1 MRLLAVVSKL
11 TGVST
16 TVESSAV
23 TLNAPSIVKL
33 SVAREEISQLTRIN
47 QDLVVRL
54 HSGETITIKNF
65 YVTNDLGASQL
76 VLAENDGT
84 LWWVENPQAGL
95 HFEQIA
101 DINELLVTS
110 GASHEAGGA
119 VWPWVLAG
127 AVAAGGIAAIA
138 SSGGGDS
145 HHHSDG
151 DNPPPDNTNPDGN
164 PPDNSNPGGSTPNG
178 NTPGSSNPVDTTPP
192 LAPGEL
198 LISADGKTVSGQAEA
213 GSTITIKDP
222 SGNVVGEGKADSD
235 GKFSIDLTA
244 PQISGEQLTVTAT
257 DDAGNTGPSATIDA
271 PNIPLPDTPVITA
284 AIDDAAPLTGTL
296 SNNQFT
302 NDNTPTLEGTGSAG
316 TVIHI
321 YANGQEIGSTTVDTS
336 GNWHFAITSALA
348 DGENHFT
355 AIATNV
361 KGESSESARFTLTI
375 DTLIPDA
382 PRVELIADNTG
393 LLTGP
398 LQNNDRTD
406 EAKPLFSGQGDA
418 GNTITIKEGSTVIGS
433 ATVDENGRWT
443 FTPTTP
449 LSDGEHTFTVE
460 QSDKAGNTS
469 RVTTTPTIIVDT
481 TPPDAAIIDNVA
493 KDGTTVSGTAEAGS
507 TVSIY
512 DPAGNYLGSTITGE
526 NNHFSITL
534 NPAQTHGERL
544 EARIQDAVG
553 NIGPAT
559 EFTASDSQYP
569 AQPTILT
576 VTDDAGA
583 VTGLLK
589 NGDATDDNRPTL
601 SGTAE
606 PGSTISINDNGFPV
620 ATFPPIVADADGKWS
635 FTPSLAL
642 ADGDHVFTATATND
656 RGTSGQSVSFTID
669 IDTQPPVLEG
679 LAVSDVGDRL
689 TGTTEAGSTVVIKD
703 SLGNTLG
710 SGTAGD
716 DGTFSIGI
724 SPAKINGET
733 LSISVTDKAA
743 NSGPVETLNAP
754 DKTAPAAPDGLTVAT
769 DGLSVS
775 GQAEAGATVTI
786 RDSSNTVLGSAVA
799 NGNGQFIVPLN
810 TAQTNGQALIATAT
824 DVAKNESAAAT
835 VIAPDSTAPEMPKN
849 VVISEDGTSISGT
862 AEPGSAITI
871 ATPDGKPLGSGKAD
885 GEGHFTLPL
894 VPAQTNGEQVTVTAT
909 DSANNVSPPTTA
921 QAPDIT
927 APDKPII
934 TQVLDD
940 VESFTGPLVNGQTT
954 NDNRPTLSGT
964 AEAGARVEVFDNGF
978 SLGLATLQPNG
989 AWTFTPSQNLGEGA
1003 HRLTV
1008 IATDAKGNA
1017 SQAASFDLVVDT
1029 QSPQQP
1035 VITFITDDAPGI
1047 LGSVAHLGLTNDSTP
1062 TINGTGEPGSTVHLY
1077 QNGARIADIIV
1088 GNSGVWSYAYTT
1100 ASPLADD
1107 TYTFTVTASDSNGNT
1122 TPFST
1127 DFTITIDTQAPA
1139 APGVIGV
1146 ADGDGNTIDTNQIT
1160 QESQPRLSGS
1170 GTAGDTI
1177 ILYDNGNA
1185 IGQALVGT
1193 DGRWQFTPP
1202 AALGDGDHLLTARAN
1217 DPAGNESPES
1227 ISFTL
1232 RIDTQAPDA
1241 PQIVSA
1247 AITGGEGE
1255 VLLANGSITNQR
1267 MPTLSGTGEPGTI
1280 ITLYNN
1286 GVELATV
1293 QVNPQ
1298 GSWTYPLTRNLSEG
1312 LNILTA
1318 TATDAA
1324 GNSSPTSG
1332 VFSVTLDTQP
1342 PAQPDAPLISDNV
1355 APVIGNIG
1363 NNGAT
1368 NDTTPTFSG
1377 TGEIG
1382 STIIL
1387 YNNGSEIG
1395 RTTVGDNGS
1404 WNFTPAALTPETYTI
1419 TVTETDRAGNISPP
1433 SASVTF
1439 TLDTTAPANPVI
1451 TFAED
1456 NVGEVQDT
1464 IVSGAT
1470 TDDNTPVIHG
1480 TGDIGSIITL
1490 YNGSSVLGVVTVD
1503 ETGTWTLPVTSAL
1516 PDGVYTLTAIAADA
1530 AGNSS
1535 GVSNSFTLTVD
1546 TVPLQPPV
1554 VNEILDDVAPVTGP
1568 LTDGAFTNDRTLTI
1582 NGSGENGS
1590 TVTIYDNGVAIGTA
1604 LVTDGVWTFNTPEL
1618 SEASHALT
1626 FSATDDAGNT
1636 TAQTQPITITVDIT
1650 APPAPTVQ
1658 TVDDDGTRVA
1668 GIADPYATVEIHHID
1683 GTLVGS
1689 AVANGT
1695 GEFVVTLSPAQTDG
1709 GTLTAIAIDRAGNNG
1724 PATNFPASDSGL
1736 PAVPAITAIEDDVG
1750 SVQGNI
1756 AAGGATD
1763 DTTPTLR
1770 GTTDIGSTVEVF
1782 IDGDSAGFATVD
1794 ASGNWIFE
1802 IATPLSES
1810 THYFTVQATN
1820 ANGPGGL
1827 SAPVGITVDLSAPA
1841 QPVITS
1847 ATDDVPGM
1855 TGTLDNGAL
1864 TNDSRPTLNGTGE
1877 AGATIRILDNGVE
1890 IGSATVDQ
1898 SGNWRFTPNAPLES
1912 NAHIFTAVATD
1923 PAGNSGQPSD
1933 GFTLNI
1939 DAQAPDVPVITS
1951 VIDDNNQ
1958 PTVPVLPGQSTDD
1971 RQPILNGT
1979 GEPGATITI
1988 FDNGTPLGTAQ
1999 VGENGSWTFPVP
2011 RNLSEGSHNLTVS
2024 ATDPAGNTSAVSA
2037 PWTIVV
2043 DITPPAIPVLT
2054 SVVDDQPGITGNLVS
2069 GQLTNDATPTLNGR
2083 GEAGAT
2089 INVYLDGNPASIGTT
2104 TVNSDGTWSFTP
2116 QTPLANGSHTFTLS
2130 ATDPAGNSSA
2140 VSSGFVLT
2148 IDATPPAAPVI
2159 ASVADNTAPV
2169 TGIVPNGGS
2178 TNETRPTLSGTGEAG
2193 TTISIYNGSALVGT
2207 AQVQANGSWSFTPST
2222 SLGAG
2227 VWNLTATATDAAGNT
2242 SAASEIRSFT
2252 IDTTAPAAPVI
2263 DTVYDGTGPITG
2275 NLSSGQ
2281 ITDEARPVISGTR
2294 ETNTTIRLY
2303 DNGTLLAEI
2312 PADNSSSWR
2321 YTPDASLATG
2331 NHVITVIAVDAAG
2344 NASPVSDS
2352 VNFVVDTT
2360 PPLTPVITS
2369 VSDDQAPGLGT
2380 IANGQNTNDPTPT
2393 FSGTAE
2399 AGATITLYENGTVIG
2414 TTTAQPDGA
2423 WSVSTSTLASGTHVI
2438 TAVATD
2444 AAGNSSPNSTAF
2456 TLTVDTT
2463 APQTPILTSVVD
2475 DVAGGVTGN
2484 LANGQITNDNRPTL
2498 NGTAEA
2504 GSVVSIYDGDTLLG
2518 VTSANAS
2525 GAWSFTPTT
2534 GLNDGT
2540 RTLTVTATDP
2550 AGNVSPATSG
2560 FTIVVD
2566 TLAPTVPLITS
2577 IVDDVPNNT
2586 GAIGNG
2592 QSTNDTQPTLN
2603 GTAEANSAVSIFDN
2617 GALVATVN
2625 ANASGNWSWTPTAA
2639 LGQGSHAYSV
2649 SAADAAG
2656 NVSAASPSI
2665 TIIVD
2670 TIAPGAPGNLVIN
2683 ATGNRVTGTAEAG
2696 STVTITSE
2704 TGVVLGTATADGTGS
2719 FTATL
2724 TPAQTNGQP
2733 LLAFAQDKAGNTGIA
2748 AGFTA
2753 PDTRVPEAPIITNVV
2768 DDVGIYTG
2776 AIANGQVTNDAQP
2789 TLNGTAQA
2797 GATVSIYNNGALL
2810 GTTTANASGNWSF
2823 TPTGNL
2829 TEGSHAFTATATNAN
2844 GTGSVSTAATVI
2856 VDTLAPGTP
2865 SGTLSA
2871 DGGSLSGLAEANST
2885 VTVTLTGGVTLTTTA
2900 GSNGAWSL
2908 TLPTKQIEGQLIN
2921 VTATDAAGNASG
2933 TLGITAPV
2941 LPLAARD
2948 NITSL
2953 DLTSTAVTST
2963 QNYSDYGLLLVGA
2976 LGNVASVLGN
2986 DTAQVEFTIAEGGT
3000 GDVTIDAAAT
3010 GIVLSLLSTQEIV
3023 VQRYDTS
3030 LGAWTTIVNTAVGD
3044 FANLLTLTGSGVTL
3058 NLSGL
3063 GEGQYRVLTYNTS
3076 LLATGSYTSLD
3087 VDVHQT
3093 SAGIISGPTI
3103 STGNVMADDTAPTGT
3118 TVTAI
3123 TNANGVST
3131 PVGAG
3136 GVDILGQYGTL
3147 HINQDGSYT
3156 YTLTKPTAGYGHK
3169 ESFTYTITQNG
3180 VGSSAAQLVI
3190 NLGPAPVPGSV
3201 IATDNNAS
3209 LVFDT
3214 HVSYVNNG
3222 PSTQSGV
3229 TVLSVGLGNVLNAN
3243 LLDDMTNPI
3252 IFNVE
3257 EGATRTMTLQGT
3269 VGGVSLVS
3277 TFDLY
3282 VYRFNDAIQQ
3292 YEQFRV
3298 QKGWINT
3305 LLLAGQSQPLTLTLP
3320 GGEYLFVLNTASGI
3334 SVLTGYTLAIS
3345 QDHTYAVDSI
3355 TANTTGNVLTNDVV
3369 PTDAL
3374 LTEVNGVA
3382 IAATG
3387 TTEVNGLYGSLI
3399 IDARGNYTYTLKN
3412 GVGADSIKTPDSFIY
3427 TVKAPNG
3434 DTDTASLNITPTARA
3449 LDAIND
3455 VSDTLSVATLQDTAA
3470 WLDSSVGSASW
3481 GLLGKSGSGSG
3492 TFDVATGTVLKGAS
3506 LVFDVSTLITL
3517 GNLNISWAIQENGT
3531 VIRNGTVPVA
3541 NITLGSATVTVNL
3554 SGLEL
3559 DAGTYTLNFTGTN
3572 TLAGAATITPR
3583 VIGTTVDL
3591 DNFETSGTHTVLGNI
3606 FDGSDAAGAMDQL
3619 NTVNTR
3625 LSISG
3630 YNGSAATL
3638 DAAANTTSATIQGHY
3653 GTLQINLDG
3662 AYTYTLNNGVA
3673 MSSITSKEV
3682 FTYQLDDKM
3691 GHTDSAT
3698 LTIDMAPQI
3707 VSTNQNDVL
3716 IGSAYGDTLIY
3727 HLLNGA
3733 DATGGNGV
3741 DRWQNFSTAQGD
3753 KIDIHELLTGWDHQA
3768 ATLGNFVQVHTSG
3781 ANTVISVDRDGTGS
3795 AFKST
3800 DLVTLENV
3808 QLTLNDL
3815 LQNNHLI
3822 TSG

>member
-33 SVAREEISQLTRIN
+33 SVARDQISQLTRIN
-47 QDLVVRL
+47 QDLVVTL

-65 YVTNDLGASQL
+65 YATNDLGASQL

-95 HFEQIA
+95 HFEQLA
-101 DINELLVTS
+101 DINELLATS

-151 DNPPPDNTNPDGN
+151 DNPLPDNTNPDGN
-164 PPDNSNPGGSTPNG
+164 PPDNSNPGGSNPDG
-178 NTPGSSNPVDTTPP
+178 NTPGSSNPVDTIPP
-192 LAPGEL
+192 LAPTEL
-198 LISADGKTVSGQAEA
+198 LISADGKTVSGEAEA

-222 SGNVVGEGKADSD
+222 SGHIVGEGKADSD

-244 PQISGEQLTVTAT
+244 PQLSGEQLTVTAT

-271 PNIPLPDTPVITA
+271 PNIPLPATPVIAA

-296 SNNQFT
+296 SNNQIT

-316 TVIHI
+316 AVIHI
-321 YANGQEIGSTTVDTS
+321 YANGQEIGTTTVDTS
-336 GNWHFAITSALA
+336 GNWRFAITSALT
-348 DGENHFT
+348 DGENRFT

-361 KGESSESARFTLTI
+361 KGESSESASFTLTI
-375 DTLIPDA
+375 DTL
-382 PRVELIADNTG
+382 
-393 LLTGP
+393 
-398 LQNNDRTD
+398 
-406 EAKPLFSGQGDA
+406 S
-418 GNTITIKEGSTVIGS
+418 
-433 ATVDENGRWT
+433 
-443 FTPTTP
+443 
-449 LSDGEHTFTVE
+449 
-460 QSDKAGNTS
+460 
-469 RVTTTPTIIVDT
+469 
-481 TPPDAAIIDNVA
+481 PDAAVIDNVA
-493 KDGTTVSGTAEAGS
+493 DDGATISGTAEAGS

-512 DPAGNYLGSTITGE
+512 DSTGNYLGSAITGD
-526 NNHFSITL
+526 NNQFSITL
-534 NPAQTHGERL
+534 NPALTHGERL

-569 AQPTILT
+569 AQPIILT
-576 VTDDAGA
+576 VTDDAGT

-606 PGSTISINDNGFPV
+606 PGSTILISDNGSPV
-620 ATFPPIVADADGKWS
+620 PALPPVVADADGKWS

-642 ADGDHVFTATATND
+642 PDGDHVFTATATNNH
-656 RGTSGQSVSFTID
+656 GTSGQSVSFTID
-669 IDTQPPVLEG
+669 IDTQPPVLEN
-679 LAVSDVGDRL
+679 LAVSDAGDRL
-689 TGTTEAGSTVVIKD
+689 TGATEAGSTVVIKD

-733 LSISVTDKAA
+733 LNVLVTDKAA
-743 NSGPVETLNAP
+743 NTGPMAILY
-754 DKTAPAAPDGLTVAT
+754 
-769 DGLSVS
+769 
-775 GQAEAGATVTI
+775 
-786 RDSSNTVLGSAVA
+786 
-799 NGNGQFIVPLN
+799 
-810 TAQTNGQALIATAT
+810 
-824 DVAKNESAAAT
+824 
-835 VIAPDSTAPEMPKN
+835 APDSTAPEMPKN
-849 VVISEDGTSISGT
+849 VVISEDGASISGT

-871 ATPDGKPLGSGKAD
+871 ATPDGTPLGSGKVD

-894 VPAQTNGEQVTVTAT
+894 VPAQTNGEQVIVTAT

-940 VESFTGPLVNGQTT
+940 VESVTGPLVNGQTT
-954 NDNRPTLSGT
+954 NDSRPTLSGT
-964 AEAGARVEVFDNGF
+964 AEVGARVEVFDNGV
-978 SLGLATLQPNG
+978 SLGFATLQPNG
-989 AWTFTPSQNLGEGA
+989 GWTFTPSQNLGEGA

-1017 SQAASFDLVVDT
+1017 SPAASFDLVVDT

-1047 LGSVAHLGLTNDSTP
+1047 VGSVTHLGLTNDSTP

-1100 ASPLADD
+1100 TSPLADD
-1107 TYTFTVTASDSNGNT
+1107 TYTFTVTASDNNGNT
-1122 TPFST
+1122 TPFSA

-1177 ILYDNGNA
+1177 TLYDNGNV
-1185 IGQALVGT
+1185 IGQTLVGA

-1202 AALGDGDHLLTARAN
+1202 AALGDGAHLLTARAN

-1232 RIDTQAPDA
+1232 RVDTQAPDA
-1241 PQIVSA
+1241 PQILSA
-1247 AITGGEGE
+1247 AITSGEGE

-1267 MPTLSGTGEPGTI
+1267 MPTLSGTGEPGAI

-1286 GVELATV
+1286 GAVLDTV

-1298 GSWTYPLTRNLSEG
+1298 GSWTYPLTSNLSEG
-1312 LNILTA
+1312 LNVLTA

-1332 VFSVTLDTQP
+1332 VFSVTLDTLP

-1355 APVIGNIG
+1355 APVIG

-1404 WNFTPAALTPETYTI
+1404 WNFTPAALTPGTYII
-1419 TVTETDRAGNISPP
+1419 TVTETDVAGNISPP

-1439 TLDTTAPANPVI
+1439 AVDTTAPANPVI

-1456 NVGEVQDT
+1456 NVGDVQNNV
-1464 IVSGAT
+1464 VSGAT

-1480 TGDIGSIITL
+1480 TGDIGSVITL

-1503 ETGTWTLPVTSAL
+1503 ETGAWTLPVTSAL
-1516 PDGVYTLTAIAADA
+1516 LDGTYTLTAIAADA

-1535 GVSNSFTLTVD
+1535 GVSNSFTFTVD
-1546 TVPLQPPV
+1546 TVPLLPPV

-1590 TVTIYDNGVAIGTA
+1590 TVTIYDNGAEIGTA
-1604 LVTDGVWTFNTPEL
+1604 LVTDGIWTFNTPVL

-1626 FSATDDAGNT
+1626 FSATDGAGNT
-1636 TAQTQPITITVDIT
+1636 TAQTQPITITVDVT
-1650 APPAPTVQ
+1650 APPSPSIQ
-1658 TVDDDGTRVA
+1658 TVADDGTRVA
-1668 GIADPYATVEIHHID
+1668 GLTDPYATVEIRNAD
-1683 GTLVGS
+1683 GLLVGS

-1695 GEFVVTLSPAQTDG
+1695 GEFAVTLSPAQTDG

-1724 PATNFPASDSGL
+1724 PAADFLASDSGL
-1736 PAVPAITAIEDDVG
+1736 PAVPVITAIEDNVG

-1756 AAGGATD
+1756 AAGGTTD

-1810 THYFTVQATN
+1810 AHNVTVQATN
-1820 ANGPGGL
+1820 ANGQGGL
-1827 SAPVGITVDLSAPA
+1827 SAPVGITIDLSAPA
-1841 QPVITS
+1841 QPIITS
-1847 ATDDVPGM
+1847 ATDDVPGV

-1898 SGNWRFTPNAPLES
+1898 SGNWRFTPDAPLES
-1912 NAHIFTAVATD
+1912 TSHLFTAVATD

-1958 PTVPVLPGQSTDD
+1958 PTVPVLPGQATDD

-1999 VGENGSWTFPVP
+1999 IGENGSWTFPVP

-2043 DITPPAIPVLT
+2043 DITPPASPVLT

-2089 INVYLDGNPASIGTT
+2089 INVYLDGNSASIGTT

-2116 QTPLANGSHTFTLS
+2116 QTPLANGNHTLTLS

-2140 VSSGFVLT
+2140 VSSGFMLT

-2193 TTISIYNGSALVGT
+2193 STISIYNGSTLVGT

-2227 VWNLTATATDAAGNT
+2227 IWNLTATATDAAGNT

-2252 IDTTAPAAPVI
+2252 IDTTPPAAPVI

-2275 NLSSGQ
+2275 NLSPGQ

-2294 ETNTTIRLY
+2294 EANTTLRLY

-2321 YTPDASLATG
+2321 YTPDTSLATG
-2331 NHVITVIAVDAAG
+2331 NHIITVIAVDAAG

-2380 IANGQNTNDPTPT
+2380 IANGQSTNDPTPT

-2399 AGATITLYENGTVIG
+2399 AGATITLYENGLVVG

-2456 TLTVDTT
+2456 TLMVDTT

-2504 GSVVSIYDGDTLLG
+2504 GSVVSIYDGNTLLG

-2534 GLNDGT
+2534 GLSDGT

-2550 AGNVSPATSG
+2550 AGNTSPATSG
-2560 FTIVVD
+2560 FTVVID

-2617 GALVATVN
+2617 GVLVATVN
-2625 ANASGNWSWTPTAA
+2625 ANASGDWSWTPTVA
-2639 LGQGSHAYSV
+2639 LAQGSHAYSV

-2656 NVSAASPSI
+2656 NVSAASQPTSI
-2665 TIIVD
+2665 LVD
-2670 TIAPGAPGNLVIN
+2670 TIAPGAPGNLAIN
-2683 ATGNRVTGTAEAG
+2683 ITGSRVTGTAEAG
-2696 STVTITSE
+2696 STVTITSD
-2704 TGVVLGTATADGTGS
+2704 TGVVLGTATADGTGN

-2797 GATVSIYNNGALL
+2797 GATVNIYNNGSLL
-2810 GTTTANASGNWSF
+2810 GTTTANANGNWSF

-2871 DGGSLSGLAEANST
+2871 DGGSLSGLAEANSI
-2885 VTVTLTGGVTLTTTA
+2885 VTVTLAGGVTLTTTA

-2953 DLTSTAVTST
+2953 DLTSTAATST

-3063 GEGQYRVLTYNTS
+3063 SEGQYRVLTYNTS

-3093 SAGIISGPTI
+3093 SAGIISGPTM

-3136 GVDILGQYGTL
+3136 GVDIQGQYGTL

-3156 YTLTKPTAGYGHK
+3156 YTLTNPTAGYGHK

-3355 TANTTGNVLTNDVV
+3355 TANTTGNVLTNDIA

-3382 IAATG
+3382 ISATG
-3387 TTEVNGLYGSLI
+3387 TTEVNGLYGTLT
-3399 IDARGNYTYTLKN
+3399 IDAKGNYTYTLKN

-3492 TFDVATGTVLKGAS
+3492 TFEVATGTVLKGAS

-3541 NITLGSATVTVNL
+3541 NITLGGATVTVNL

-3638 DAAANTTSATIQGHY
+3638 DATANTTSATIQGHY
-3653 GTLQINLDG
+3653 GILQINLDG

-3682 FTYQLDDKM
+3682 FTYQLDDKR

-3727 HLLNGA
+3727 H
-3733 DATGGNGV
+3733 
-3741 DRWQNFSTAQGD
+3741 
-3753 KIDIHELLTGWDHQA
+3753 
-3768 ATLGNFVQVHTSG
+3768 
-3781 ANTVISVDRDGTGS
+3781 
-3795 AFKST
+3795 
-3800 DLVTLENV
+3800 
-3808 QLTLNDL
+3808 
-3815 LQNNHLI
+3815 
-3822 TSG
+3822 

>member
-33 SVAREEISQLTRIN
+33 SVARDEISQLTRIN
-47 QDLVVRL
+47 QDLVVTL

-127 AVAAGGIAAIA
+127 AVTAGGIAAIA
-138 SSGGGDS
+138 SAGGGDS

-151 DNPPPDNTNPDGN
+151 DNPSPDNTNPDGN
-164 PPDNSNPGGSTPNG
+164 PPDNSNPGGSNPDG
-178 NTPGSSNPVDTTPP
+178 NTPGSSRPVDTTPP

-198 LISADGKTVSGQAEA
+198 LISADGKTVSGEAEA

-222 SGNVVGEGKADSD
+222 SGNIVGEGKTDSD

-244 PQISGEQLTVTAT
+244 PQLSGEQLTVTAT

-316 TVIHI
+316 AVIHI

-336 GNWHFAITSALA
+336 GSWHFAISSVLA
-348 DGENHFT
+348 DGENRFT

-361 KGESSESARFTLTI
+361 KGESSESASFTLTI
-375 DTLIPDA
+375 DTL
-382 PRVELIADNTG
+382 
-393 LLTGP
+393 
-398 LQNNDRTD
+398 
-406 EAKPLFSGQGDA
+406 S
-418 GNTITIKEGSTVIGS
+418 
-433 ATVDENGRWT
+433 
-443 FTPTTP
+443 
-449 LSDGEHTFTVE
+449 
-460 QSDKAGNTS
+460 
-469 RVTTTPTIIVDT
+469 
-481 TPPDAAIIDNVA
+481 PDAAVIDNVA
-493 KDGTTVSGTAEAGS
+493 DDGTTVSGTAEAGS

-512 DPAGNYLGSTITGE
+512 DPAGNYLGSAITGE

-569 AQPTILT
+569 AQPIILT

-606 PGSTISINDNGFPV
+606 PGSTISISDNGFPV
-620 ATFPPIVADADGKWS
+620 PTFPPIVADADGKWS

-642 ADGDHVFTATATND
+642 PDGDHVFTATATND

-669 IDTQPPVLEG
+669 IDTQPPVLEN

-689 TGTTEAGSTVVIKD
+689 TGATEAGSTVVIKD
-703 SLGNTLG
+703 SQGNTLG

-733 LSISVTDKAA
+733 LNVLVTDKAW
-743 NSGPVETLNAP
+743 NTGPM
-754 DKTAPAAPDGLTVAT
+754 
-769 DGLSVS
+769 
-775 GQAEAGATVTI
+775 
-786 RDSSNTVLGSAVA
+786 
-799 NGNGQFIVPLN
+799 
-810 TAQTNGQALIATAT
+810 
-824 DVAKNESAAAT
+824 
-835 VIAPDSTAPEMPKN
+835 VILHAPDSTAPEMPKN
-849 VVISEDGTSISGT
+849 VVISEDGASISGT

-871 ATPDGKPLGSGKAD
+871 ATPDGTPLGSGKVD
-885 GEGHFTLPL
+885 SEGHFTLPL
-894 VPAQTNGEQVTVTAT
+894 VPAQANGEQVTVTAT

-940 VESFTGPLVNGQTT
+940 VESVTGPLVNGQTT

-964 AEAGARVEVFDNGF
+964 AEDGARVEVFDNGV

-989 AWTFTPSQNLGEGA
+989 GWTFTPSQNLEEGA
-1003 HRLTV
+1003 HQLTV

-1017 SQAASFDLVVDT
+1017 SPAASFDLVVDT

-1100 ASPLADD
+1100 TSPLADD

-1122 TPFST
+1122 TPFSAG
-1127 DFTITIDTQAPA
+1127 FTITIDTQAPA

-1177 ILYDNGNA
+1177 TLYDNGNA
-1185 IGQALVGT
+1185 IGQALVGA

-1202 AALGDGDHLLTARAN
+1202 AALGDGTHLLTARAN

-1232 RIDTQAPDA
+1232 RVDTQAPDA

-1267 MPTLSGTGEPGTI
+1267 MPTLSGTGEPGAI

-1286 GVELATV
+1286 GAVLDTV

-1298 GSWTYPLTRNLSEG
+1298 GSWTYPLTSNLSEG
-1312 LNILTA
+1312 LNVLTA

-1332 VFSVTLDTQP
+1332 VFSVTLDTLP

-1368 NDTTPTFSG
+1368 DDTTPTFSG

-1404 WNFTPAALTPETYTI
+1404 WNFTPAALTPGTYII
-1419 TVTETDRAGNISPP
+1419 TVTETDVAGNISPP

-1439 TLDTTAPANPVI
+1439 AVDTTAPANPVI

-1456 NVGEVQDT
+1456 NVGDVQDN
-1464 IVSGAT
+1464 IVSGTT

-1480 TGDIGSIITL
+1480 TGDIGSVITL
-1490 YNGSSVLGVVTVD
+1490 YSGSSVLGVVTVD
-1503 ETGTWTLPVTSAL
+1503 ETGAWTLPVTSAL

-1535 GVSNSFTLTVD
+1535 GVSNSFTFTID

-1590 TVTIYDNGVAIGTA
+1590 IVTIYDNGAEIGTA
-1604 LVTDGVWTFNTPEL
+1604 LVTDGNWTFNTPVL

-1626 FSATDDAGNT
+1626 FSATDGAGNT

-1658 TVDDDGTRVA
+1658 TVADDGTRVA
-1668 GIADPYATVEIHHID
+1668 GLADPYATIEIRNSD
-1683 GTLVGS
+1683 GALVGS

-1695 GEFVVTLSPAQTDG
+1695 GEFAVTLSPAQTDG

-1724 PATNFPASDSGL
+1724 PAADFLASDSGL
-1736 PAVPAITAIEDDVG
+1736 PAVPAITAIEDNVG
-1750 SVQGNI
+1750 SIQGNI
-1756 AAGGATD
+1756 AASGATD

-1810 THYFTVQATN
+1810 AHNFTVQATN
-1820 ANGPGGL
+1820 AQGQGGL
-1827 SAPVGITVDLSAPA
+1827 SAPVGITIDLSAPA

-1912 NAHIFTAVATD
+1912 NPHLFTAVAID

-1999 VGENGSWTFPVP
+1999 AGENGSWTFPVS

-2116 QTPLANGSHTFTLS
+2116 QTPMANGNHTLTLS

-2193 TTISIYNGSALVGT
+2193 ATLSIYNGSALVGT
-2207 AQVQANGSWSFTPST
+2207 TQVQANGSWSFTPSS

-2242 SAASEIRSFT
+2242 SAASETRSFT
-2252 IDTTAPAAPVI
+2252 IDTTPPAAPVI

-2294 ETNTTIRLY
+2294 EANTTIRLY

-2360 PPLTPVITS
+2360 PPLTP
-2369 VSDDQAPGLGT
+2369 
-2380 IANGQNTNDPTPT
+2380 
-2393 FSGTAE
+2393 
-2399 AGATITLYENGTVIG
+2399 
-2414 TTTAQPDGA
+2414 
-2423 WSVSTSTLASGTHVI
+2423 
-2438 TAVATD
+2438 
-2444 AAGNSSPNSTAF
+2444 
-2456 TLTVDTT
+2456 
-2463 APQTPILTSVVD
+2463 ILTSVVD

-2504 GSVVSIYDGDTLLG
+2504 GSVVSIYDGNTLLG
-2518 VTSANAS
+2518 VTSANA
-2525 GAWSFTPTT
+2525 GGVWSFTPAT

-2550 AGNVSPATSG
+2550 AGNISPATSG

-2566 TLAPTVPLITS
+2566 TVAPTVPLITS

-2625 ANASGNWSWTPTAA
+2625 ANANGNWSWTPTAA
-2639 LGQGSHAYSV
+2639 LGQGSHAYRV

-2656 NVSAASPSI
+2656 NVSAASQST

-2670 TIAPGAPGNLVIN
+2670 TIAPGAPGNLAIN
-2683 ATGNRVTGTAEAG
+2683 ATGSRVTGTAEAG
-2696 STVTITSE
+2696 STVTITSD

-2829 TEGSHAFTATATNAN
+2829 TEGSHAFTATSTNAN

-2871 DGGSLSGLAEANST
+2871 DGGSLSGLAEANSI
-2885 VTVTLTGGVTLTTTA
+2885 VTVTLAGGVTLTTTA

-2953 DLTSTAVTST
+2953 DLTSTAATST

-3063 GEGQYRVLTYNTS
+3063 SEGQYRVLTYNTS

-3093 SAGIISGPTI
+3093 SAGIISGPTS

-3123 TNANGVST
+3123 TNANGVTT

-3136 GVDILGQYGTL
+3136 GVDIQGQYGTL

-3156 YTLTKPTAGYGHK
+3156 YTLTNPTAGYGHK

-3201 IATDNNAS
+3201 VATDNNAS

-3334 SVLTGYTLAIS
+3334 SVLTGYTLSIS

-3355 TANTTGNVLTNDVV
+3355 TANTTGNVLTNDVA

-3382 IAATG
+3382 ISATG
-3387 TTEVNGLYGSLI
+3387 TTEVNGLYGTLT

-3427 TVKAPNG
+3427 TLKAPNG

-3541 NITLGSATVTVNL
+3541 NITLGGATVTVNL

-3606 FDGSDAAGAMDQL
+3606 FDGSDAAGALDQL

-3673 MSSITSKEV
+3673 MSSIISKEV

-3733 DATGGNGV
+3733 DATGGNGA

-3768 ATLGNFVQVHTSG
+3768 ATLGNFVQVHTSD
-3781 ANTVISVDRDGTGS
+3781 ANTVISVDRDGAGS

-3815 LQNNHLI
+3815 LQSNHLI
-3822 TSG
+3822 TGG

>member
-33 SVAREEISQLTRIN
+33 SVARDEISQLTRIN

-164 PPDNSNPGGSTPNG
+164 PPDNSNPGGSNPNG

-198 LISADGKTVSGQAEA
+198 LISADGKTVSGEAEA
-213 GSTITIKDP
+213 GSLITIKDP

-375 DTLIPDA
+375 DTLSPDA
-382 PRVELIADNTG
+382 PRVELMADNTG

-406 EAKPLFSGQGDA
+406 EAKPLFSGQGEA

-460 QSDKAGNTS
+460 QSDKAGNAS

-620 ATFPPIVADADGKWS
+620 PSFPPIVADADGKWS

-656 RGTSGQSVSFTID
+656 RGTSGQSVAFTID

-754 DKTAPAAPDGLTVAT
+754 DKTAPAAPNGLIVAT

-810 TAQTNGQALIATAT
+810 AAQTNGQALIATAT
-824 DVAKNESAAAT
+824 DIANNESAAAT
-835 VIAPDSTAPEMPKN
+835 VDAPDSTAPEMPKN
-849 VVISEDGTSISGT
+849 VVISEDGASISGT
-862 AEPGSAITI
+862 AEPGSSITI
-871 ATPDGKPLGSGKAD
+871 TTPDGTPLGSGKAD

-894 VPAQTNGEQVTVTAT
+894 APAQTNGEQVTVTAT

-964 AEAGARVEVFDNGF
+964 AEAGARVEIFDNGV

-989 AWTFTPSQNLGEGA
+989 GWTFTPSQNLGEGA

-1017 SQAASFDLVVDT
+1017 S
-1029 QSPQQP
+1029 
-1035 VITFITDDAPGI
+1035 
-1047 LGSVAHLGLTNDSTP
+1047 
-1062 TINGTGEPGSTVHLY
+1062 
-1077 QNGARIADIIV
+1077 
-1088 GNSGVWSYAYTT
+1088 
-1100 ASPLADD
+1100 
-1107 TYTFTVTASDSNGNT
+1107 
-1122 TPFST
+1122 
-1127 DFTITIDTQAPA
+1127 
-1139 APGVIGV
+1139 
-1146 ADGDGNTIDTNQIT
+1146 
-1160 QESQPRLSGS
+1160 
-1170 GTAGDTI
+1170 
-1177 ILYDNGNA
+1177 
-1185 IGQALVGT
+1185 
-1193 DGRWQFTPP
+1193 
-1202 AALGDGDHLLTARAN
+1202 
-1217 DPAGNESPES
+1217 PAGNESPES

-1267 MPTLSGTGEPGTI
+1267 MPTLSGTGEPGAI

-1298 GSWTYPLTRNLSEG
+1298 SSWTYPLTRNLSEG

-1419 TVTETDRAGNISPP
+1419 TVTETDIAGNISPP

-1480 TGDIGSIITL
+1480 TGDIGSVITL
-1490 YNGSSVLGVVTVD
+1490 YNGSSVVGVVTVD

-1535 GVSNSFTLTVD
+1535 GVSNSFTFTVD

-1604 LVTDGVWTFNTPEL
+1604 LVTDGVWTFNTSEL

-1650 APPAPTVQ
+1650 APPAPTIQ
-1658 TVDDDGTRVA
+1658 TVADDGTRVA
-1668 GIADPYATVEIHHID
+1668 GLADPYATVEIHHAD

-1750 SVQGNI
+1750 SIQGNI

-1763 DTTPTLR
+1763 DTMPTLR

-1898 SGNWRFTPNAPLES
+1898 SGNWRFTPNTPLES

-1923 PAGNSGQPSD
+1923 PAGNSGQLSD

-2148 IDATPPAAPVI
+2148 IDTTPPAAPVI

-2294 ETNTTIRLY
+2294 EANTTIRLY

-2625 ANASGNWSWTPTAA
+2625 ANASGNWSWTPTAS

-2656 NVSAASPSI
+2656 NVSAASPST

-2871 DGGSLSGLAEANST
+2871 DGGSLSGQAEANST
-2885 VTVTLTGGVTLTTTA
+2885 VTVTLAGGVTLTTTA

-2933 TLGITAPV
+2933 TLGITAPI

-3030 LGAWTTIVNTAVGD
+3030 LGTWTTIVNTAVGD

-3058 NLSGL
+3058 NLNGL

-3355 TANTTGNVLTNDVV
+3355 TANTTGNVLTNDVA

-3427 TVKAPNG
+3427 TLKAPNG

-3682 FTYQLDDKM
+3682 FTYQLDDKI

-3733 DATGGNGV
+3733 DATGGNGA

-3781 ANTVISVDRDGTGS
+3781 ANTVISVDRDGAGS

-3822 TSG
+3822 TGG

>member
-16 TVESSAV
+16 TVESSAI

-110 GASHEAGGA
+110 GVSHEAGGA

-244 PQISGEQLTVTAT
+244 PQLSGEQLTVTAT

-271 PNIPLPDTPVITA
+271 PNIPLPDTPAITA

-336 GNWHFAITSALA
+336 GSWRFAITSALA

-375 DTLIPDA
+375 DTLSPDA

-406 EAKPLFSGQGDA
+406 EAKPLFSGQGEA

-481 TPPDAAIIDNVA
+481 TPPDAATIDNVA

-576 VTDDAGA
+576 VTDDAGT

-589 NGDATDDNRPTL
+589 NGDTTDDNRPTL

-620 ATFPPIVADADGKWS
+620 PTFPPIVADADGKWS

-964 AEAGARVEVFDNGF
+964 AEAGARVEVFDNGV

-989 AWTFTPSQNLGEGA
+989 AWTFTP
-1003 HRLTV
+1003 
-1008 IATDAKGNA
+1008 
-1017 SQAASFDLVVDT
+1017 
-1029 QSPQQP
+1029 
-1035 VITFITDDAPGI
+1035 
-1047 LGSVAHLGLTNDSTP
+1047 
-1062 TINGTGEPGSTVHLY
+1062 
-1077 QNGARIADIIV
+1077 
-1088 GNSGVWSYAYTT
+1088 
-1100 ASPLADD
+1100 
-1107 TYTFTVTASDSNGNT
+1107 
-1122 TPFST
+1122 
-1127 DFTITIDTQAPA
+1127 
-1139 APGVIGV
+1139 
-1146 ADGDGNTIDTNQIT
+1146 
-1160 QESQPRLSGS
+1160 
-1170 GTAGDTI
+1170 
-1177 ILYDNGNA
+1177 
-1185 IGQALVGT
+1185 
-1193 DGRWQFTPP
+1193 P
-1202 AALGDGDHLLTARAN
+1202 AALGDGDHHLTARAN

-1227 ISFTL
+1227 LSFTL
-1232 RIDTQAPDA
+1232 RVDTQAPDA

-1255 VLLANGSITNQR
+1255 MLLANGSITNQR

-1324 GNSSPTSG
+1324 GNSSPTSS

-1404 WNFTPAALTPETYTI
+1404 WSFTPAALTPETYTI
-1419 TVTETDRAGNISPP
+1419 TVTETDIAGNISPP

-1535 GVSNSFTLTVD
+1535 GVSNSFTFTVD

-1650 APPAPTVQ
+1650 APPAPTIQ

-1668 GIADPYATVEIHHID
+1668 GLADPYATVEIHHAD

-1763 DTTPTLR
+1763 DTMPTLR

-2696 STVTITSE
+2696 STVTITSD

-2871 DGGSLSGLAEANST
+2871 DGGSLSGQAEANST
-2885 VTVTLTGGVTLTTTA
+2885 VTVTLAGGVTLTTTA

-3591 DNFETSGTHTVLGNI
+3591 DNFETSGTHTVPGNI

-3733 DATGGNGV
+3733 DATGGNGA

-3781 ANTVISVDRDGTGS
+3781 ANTVISVDRDGAGS

-3822 TSG
+3822 TGG

>member
-16 TVESSAV
+16 TLESSAV

-33 SVAREEISQLTRIN
+33 SVARDEISQLTRIN

-164 PPDNSNPGGSTPNG
+164 PPDNSNPGGSNPNG

-198 LISADGKTVSGQAEA
+198 LISADGKTVSGEAEA
-213 GSTITIKDP
+213 GSLITIKDP

-375 DTLIPDA
+375 DTLSPDA
-382 PRVELIADNTG
+382 PRVELMADNTG

-406 EAKPLFSGQGDA
+406 EAKPLFSGQGEA

-460 QSDKAGNTS
+460 QSDKAGNAS

-620 ATFPPIVADADGKWS
+620 PSFPPIVADADGKWS

-656 RGTSGQSVSFTID
+656 RGTSGQSVAFTID

-754 DKTAPAAPDGLTVAT
+754 DKTAPAAPNGLIVAT

-810 TAQTNGQALIATAT
+810 AAQTNGQALIATAT
-824 DVAKNESAAAT
+824 DIANNESAAAT
-835 VIAPDSTAPEMPKN
+835 VDAPDSTAPEMPKN
-849 VVISEDGTSISGT
+849 VVISEDGASISGT
-862 AEPGSAITI
+862 AEPGSSITI
-871 ATPDGKPLGSGKAD
+871 TTPDGTPLGSGKAD

-894 VPAQTNGEQVTVTAT
+894 APAQTNGEQVTVTAT

-964 AEAGARVEVFDNGF
+964 AEAGARVEIFDNGV

-989 AWTFTPSQNLGEGA
+989 GWTFTPSQNLGEGA

-1017 SQAASFDLVVDT
+1017 S
-1029 QSPQQP
+1029 
-1035 VITFITDDAPGI
+1035 
-1047 LGSVAHLGLTNDSTP
+1047 
-1062 TINGTGEPGSTVHLY
+1062 
-1077 QNGARIADIIV
+1077 
-1088 GNSGVWSYAYTT
+1088 
-1100 ASPLADD
+1100 
-1107 TYTFTVTASDSNGNT
+1107 
-1122 TPFST
+1122 
-1127 DFTITIDTQAPA
+1127 
-1139 APGVIGV
+1139 
-1146 ADGDGNTIDTNQIT
+1146 
-1160 QESQPRLSGS
+1160 
-1170 GTAGDTI
+1170 
-1177 ILYDNGNA
+1177 
-1185 IGQALVGT
+1185 
-1193 DGRWQFTPP
+1193 
-1202 AALGDGDHLLTARAN
+1202 
-1217 DPAGNESPES
+1217 PAGNESPES

-1267 MPTLSGTGEPGTI
+1267 MPTLSGTGEPGAI

-1419 TVTETDRAGNISPP
+1419 TVTETDIAGNISPP

-1480 TGDIGSIITL
+1480 TGDIGSVITL
-1490 YNGSSVLGVVTVD
+1490 YNGSSVVGVVTVD

-1535 GVSNSFTLTVD
+1535 GVSNSFTFTVD

-1590 TVTIYDNGVAIGTA
+1590 TVTIYDNSVAIGTA
-1604 LVTDGVWTFNTPEL
+1604 LVTDGVWTFNTSEL

-1650 APPAPTVQ
+1650 APPAPTIQ
-1658 TVDDDGTRVA
+1658 TVADDGTRVA
-1668 GIADPYATVEIHHID
+1668 GLADPYATVEIHHAD

-1750 SVQGNI
+1750 SIQGNI

-1763 DTTPTLR
+1763 DTMPTLR

-1898 SGNWRFTPNAPLES
+1898 SGNWRFTPNTPLES

-1923 PAGNSGQPSD
+1923 PAGNSGQLSD

-2148 IDATPPAAPVI
+2148 IDTTPPAAPVI

-2294 ETNTTIRLY
+2294 EANTTIRLY

-2625 ANASGNWSWTPTAA
+2625 ANASGNWSWTPTAS

-2656 NVSAASPSI
+2656 NVSAASPST

-2776 AIANGQVTNDAQP
+2776 AIANGPVTNDAQP

-2871 DGGSLSGLAEANST
+2871 DGGSLSGQAEANST
-2885 VTVTLTGGVTLTTTA
+2885 VTVTLAGGVTLTTTA

-2933 TLGITAPV
+2933 TLGITAPI

-3030 LGAWTTIVNTAVGD
+3030 LGTWTTIVNTAVGD

-3058 NLSGL
+3058 NLNGL

-3355 TANTTGNVLTNDVV
+3355 TANTTGNVLTNDVA

-3427 TVKAPNG
+3427 TLKAPNG

-3682 FTYQLDDKM
+3682 FTYQLDDKI

-3733 DATGGNGV
+3733 DATGGNGA

-3781 ANTVISVDRDGTGS
+3781 ANTVISVDRDGAGS

-3822 TSG
+3822 TGG

>member
-33 SVAREEISQLTRIN
+33 SVARDEISQLTRIN

-164 PPDNSNPGGSTPNG
+164 PPDNSNPGGSNPNG

-198 LISADGKTVSGQAEA
+198 LISADGKTVSGEAEA
-213 GSTITIKDP
+213 GSLITIKDP

-375 DTLIPDA
+375 DTLSPDA
-382 PRVELIADNTG
+382 PRVELMADNTG

-406 EAKPLFSGQGDA
+406 EAKPLFSGQGEA

-460 QSDKAGNTS
+460 QSDKAGNAS

-620 ATFPPIVADADGKWS
+620 PSFPPIVADADGKWS

-656 RGTSGQSVSFTID
+656 RGTSGQSVAFTID

-754 DKTAPAAPDGLTVAT
+754 DKTAPAAPNGLIVAT

-810 TAQTNGQALIATAT
+810 AAQTNGQALIATAT
-824 DVAKNESAAAT
+824 DIANNESAAAT
-835 VIAPDSTAPEMPKN
+835 VDAPDSTAPEMPKN
-849 VVISEDGTSISGT
+849 VVISEDGASISGT
-862 AEPGSAITI
+862 AEPGSSITI
-871 ATPDGKPLGSGKAD
+871 TTPDGTPLGSGKAD

-894 VPAQTNGEQVTVTAT
+894 APAQTNGEQVTVTAT

-964 AEAGARVEVFDNGF
+964 AEAGARVEIFDNGV

-989 AWTFTPSQNLGEGA
+989 GWTFTPSQNLGEGA

-1017 SQAASFDLVVDT
+1017 S
-1029 QSPQQP
+1029 
-1035 VITFITDDAPGI
+1035 
-1047 LGSVAHLGLTNDSTP
+1047 
-1062 TINGTGEPGSTVHLY
+1062 
-1077 QNGARIADIIV
+1077 
-1088 GNSGVWSYAYTT
+1088 
-1100 ASPLADD
+1100 
-1107 TYTFTVTASDSNGNT
+1107 
-1122 TPFST
+1122 
-1127 DFTITIDTQAPA
+1127 
-1139 APGVIGV
+1139 
-1146 ADGDGNTIDTNQIT
+1146 
-1160 QESQPRLSGS
+1160 
-1170 GTAGDTI
+1170 
-1177 ILYDNGNA
+1177 
-1185 IGQALVGT
+1185 
-1193 DGRWQFTPP
+1193 
-1202 AALGDGDHLLTARAN
+1202 
-1217 DPAGNESPES
+1217 PAGNESPES

-1267 MPTLSGTGEPGTI
+1267 MPTLSGTGEPGAI

-1419 TVTETDRAGNISPP
+1419 TVTETDIAGNISPP

-1480 TGDIGSIITL
+1480 TGDIGSVITL
-1490 YNGSSVLGVVTVD
+1490 YNGSSVVGVVTVD

-1535 GVSNSFTLTVD
+1535 GVSNSFTFTVD

-1604 LVTDGVWTFNTPEL
+1604 LVTDGVWTFNTSEL

-1650 APPAPTVQ
+1650 APPAPTIQ
-1658 TVDDDGTRVA
+1658 TVADDGTRVA
-1668 GIADPYATVEIHHID
+1668 GLADPYATVEIHHAD

-1750 SVQGNI
+1750 SIQGNI

-1763 DTTPTLR
+1763 DTMPTLR

-1898 SGNWRFTPNAPLES
+1898 SGNWRFTPNTPLES

-1923 PAGNSGQPSD
+1923 PAGNSGQLSD
-1933 GFTLNI
+1933 DFTLNI

-2148 IDATPPAAPVI
+2148 IDTTPPAAPVI

-2294 ETNTTIRLY
+2294 EANTTIRLY

-2625 ANASGNWSWTPTAA
+2625 ANASGNWSWTPTAS

-2656 NVSAASPSI
+2656 NVSAASPST

-2871 DGGSLSGLAEANST
+2871 DGGSLSGQAEANST
-2885 VTVTLTGGVTLTTTA
+2885 VTVTLAGGVTLTTTA

-2933 TLGITAPV
+2933 TLGITAPI

-3030 LGAWTTIVNTAVGD
+3030 LGTWTTIVNTAVGD

-3058 NLSGL
+3058 NLNGL

-3355 TANTTGNVLTNDVV
+3355 TANTTGNVLTNDVA

-3427 TVKAPNG
+3427 TLKAPNG

-3682 FTYQLDDKM
+3682 FTYQLDDKI

-3733 DATGGNGV
+3733 DATGGNGA
-3741 DRWQNFSTAQGD
+3741 DRWQNFSTTQGD

-3781 ANTVISVDRDGTGS
+3781 ANTVISVDRDGAGS

-3822 TSG
+3822 TGG

>member
-33 SVAREEISQLTRIN
+33 SVARDEISQLTRIN

-164 PPDNSNPGGSTPNG
+164 PPDNSNPGGSNPNG

-198 LISADGKTVSGQAEA
+198 LISADGKTVSGEAEA
-213 GSTITIKDP
+213 GSLITIKDP

-375 DTLIPDA
+375 DTLSPDA
-382 PRVELIADNTG
+382 PRVELMADNTG

-406 EAKPLFSGQGDA
+406 EAKPLFSGQGEA

-460 QSDKAGNTS
+460 QSDKAGNAS

-620 ATFPPIVADADGKWS
+620 PSFPPIVADADGKWS

-656 RGTSGQSVSFTID
+656 RGTSGQSVAFTID

-754 DKTAPAAPDGLTVAT
+754 DKTAPAAPNGLIVAT

-810 TAQTNGQALIATAT
+810 AAQTNGQALIATAT
-824 DVAKNESAAAT
+824 DIANNESAAAT
-835 VIAPDSTAPEMPKN
+835 VDAPDSTAPEMPKN
-849 VVISEDGTSISGT
+849 VVISEDGASISGT
-862 AEPGSAITI
+862 AEPGSSITI
-871 ATPDGKPLGSGKAD
+871 TTPDGTPLGSGKAD

-894 VPAQTNGEQVTVTAT
+894 APAQTNGEQVTVTAT

-964 AEAGARVEVFDNGF
+964 AEAGARVEIFDNGV

-989 AWTFTPSQNLGEGA
+989 GWTFTPSQNLGEGA

-1017 SQAASFDLVVDT
+1017 S
-1029 QSPQQP
+1029 
-1035 VITFITDDAPGI
+1035 
-1047 LGSVAHLGLTNDSTP
+1047 
-1062 TINGTGEPGSTVHLY
+1062 
-1077 QNGARIADIIV
+1077 
-1088 GNSGVWSYAYTT
+1088 
-1100 ASPLADD
+1100 
-1107 TYTFTVTASDSNGNT
+1107 
-1122 TPFST
+1122 
-1127 DFTITIDTQAPA
+1127 
-1139 APGVIGV
+1139 
-1146 ADGDGNTIDTNQIT
+1146 
-1160 QESQPRLSGS
+1160 
-1170 GTAGDTI
+1170 
-1177 ILYDNGNA
+1177 
-1185 IGQALVGT
+1185 
-1193 DGRWQFTPP
+1193 
-1202 AALGDGDHLLTARAN
+1202 
-1217 DPAGNESPES
+1217 PAGNESPES

-1267 MPTLSGTGEPGTI
+1267 MPTLSGTGEPGAI

-1419 TVTETDRAGNISPP
+1419 TVTETDIAGNISPP

-1480 TGDIGSIITL
+1480 TGDIGSVITL
-1490 YNGSSVLGVVTVD
+1490 YNGSSVVGVVTVD

-1530 AGNSS
+1530 ADAAGNSS
-1535 GVSNSFTLTVD
+1535 GVSNSFTFTVD

-1604 LVTDGVWTFNTPEL
+1604 LVTDGVWTFNTSEL

-1650 APPAPTVQ
+1650 APPAPTIQ
-1658 TVDDDGTRVA
+1658 TVADDGTRVA
-1668 GIADPYATVEIHHID
+1668 GLADPYATVEIHHAD

-1750 SVQGNI
+1750 SIQGNI

-1763 DTTPTLR
+1763 DTMPTLR

-1898 SGNWRFTPNAPLES
+1898 SGNWRFTPNTPLES

-1923 PAGNSGQPSD
+1923 PAGNSGQLSD

-2148 IDATPPAAPVI
+2148 IDTTPPAAPVI

-2294 ETNTTIRLY
+2294 EANTTIRLY

-2625 ANASGNWSWTPTAA
+2625 ANASGNWSWTPTAS

-2656 NVSAASPSI
+2656 NVSAASPST

-2871 DGGSLSGLAEANST
+2871 DGGSLSGQAEANST
-2885 VTVTLTGGVTLTTTA
+2885 VTVTLAGGVTLTTTA

-2933 TLGITAPV
+2933 TLGITAPI

-3030 LGAWTTIVNTAVGD
+3030 LGTWTTIVNTAVGD

-3058 NLSGL
+3058 NLNGL

-3355 TANTTGNVLTNDVV
+3355 TANTTGNVLTNDVA

-3427 TVKAPNG
+3427 TLKAPNG

-3682 FTYQLDDKM
+3682 FTYQLDDKI

-3733 DATGGNGV
+3733 DATGGNGA

-3781 ANTVISVDRDGTGS
+3781 ANTVISVDRDGAGS

-3822 TSG
+3822 TGG

>member
-33 SVAREEISQLTRIN
+33 SVARDEISQLTRIN

-164 PPDNSNPGGSTPNG
+164 PPDNSNPGGSNPNG

-198 LISADGKTVSGQAEA
+198 LISADGKTVSGEAEA
-213 GSTITIKDP
+213 GSLITIKDP

-375 DTLIPDA
+375 DTLSPDA
-382 PRVELIADNTG
+382 PRVELMADNTG

-406 EAKPLFSGQGDA
+406 EAKPLFSGQGEA

-460 QSDKAGNTS
+460 QSDKAGNAS

-620 ATFPPIVADADGKWS
+620 PSFPPIVADADGKWS

-656 RGTSGQSVSFTID
+656 RGTSGQSVAFTID

-754 DKTAPAAPDGLTVAT
+754 DKTAPAAPNGLIVAT

-810 TAQTNGQALIATAT
+810 AAQTNGQALIATAT
-824 DVAKNESAAAT
+824 DIANNESAAAT
-835 VIAPDSTAPEMPKN
+835 VDAPDSTAPEMPKN
-849 VVISEDGTSISGT
+849 VVISEDGASISGT
-862 AEPGSAITI
+862 AEPGSSITI
-871 ATPDGKPLGSGKAD
+871 TTPDGTPLGSGKAD

-894 VPAQTNGEQVTVTAT
+894 APAQTNGEQVTVTAT

-964 AEAGARVEVFDNGF
+964 AEAGARVEIFDNGV

-989 AWTFTPSQNLGEGA
+989 GWTFTPSQNLGEGA

-1017 SQAASFDLVVDT
+1017 S
-1029 QSPQQP
+1029 
-1035 VITFITDDAPGI
+1035 
-1047 LGSVAHLGLTNDSTP
+1047 
-1062 TINGTGEPGSTVHLY
+1062 
-1077 QNGARIADIIV
+1077 
-1088 GNSGVWSYAYTT
+1088 
-1100 ASPLADD
+1100 
-1107 TYTFTVTASDSNGNT
+1107 
-1122 TPFST
+1122 
-1127 DFTITIDTQAPA
+1127 
-1139 APGVIGV
+1139 
-1146 ADGDGNTIDTNQIT
+1146 
-1160 QESQPRLSGS
+1160 
-1170 GTAGDTI
+1170 
-1177 ILYDNGNA
+1177 
-1185 IGQALVGT
+1185 
-1193 DGRWQFTPP
+1193 
-1202 AALGDGDHLLTARAN
+1202 
-1217 DPAGNESPES
+1217 PAGNESPES

-1267 MPTLSGTGEPGTI
+1267 MPTLSGTGEPGAI

-1419 TVTETDRAGNISPP
+1419 TVTETDIAGNISPP

-1480 TGDIGSIITL
+1480 TGDIGSVITL
-1490 YNGSSVLGVVTVD
+1490 YNGSSVVGVVTVD

-1530 AGNSS
+1530 ADAAGNSS
-1535 GVSNSFTLTVD
+1535 GVSNSFTFTVD

-1604 LVTDGVWTFNTPEL
+1604 LVTDGVWTFNTSEL

-1650 APPAPTVQ
+1650 APPAPTIQ
-1658 TVDDDGTRVA
+1658 TVADDGTRVA
-1668 GIADPYATVEIHHID
+1668 GLADPYATVEIHHAD

-1750 SVQGNI
+1750 SIQGNI

-1763 DTTPTLR
+1763 DTMPTLR

-1898 SGNWRFTPNAPLES
+1898 SGNWRFTPNTPLES

-1923 PAGNSGQPSD
+1923 PAGNSGQLSD

-2148 IDATPPAAPVI
+2148 IDTTPPAAPVI

-2294 ETNTTIRLY
+2294 EANTTIRLY

-2625 ANASGNWSWTPTAA
+2625 ANASGNWSWTPTAS

-2656 NVSAASPSI
+2656 NVSAASPST

-2768 DDVGIYTG
+2768 DDGGIYTG

-2871 DGGSLSGLAEANST
+2871 DGGSLSGQAEANST
-2885 VTVTLTGGVTLTTTA
+2885 VTVTLAGGVTLTTTA

-2933 TLGITAPV
+2933 TLGITAPI

-3030 LGAWTTIVNTAVGD
+3030 LGTWTTIVNTAVGD

-3058 NLSGL
+3058 NLNGL

-3355 TANTTGNVLTNDVV
+3355 TANTTGNVLTNDVA

-3427 TVKAPNG
+3427 TLKAPNG

-3682 FTYQLDDKM
+3682 FTYQLDDKI

-3733 DATGGNGV
+3733 DATGGNGA

-3781 ANTVISVDRDGTGS
+3781 ANTVISVDRDGAGS

-3822 TSG
+3822 TGG

>member
-33 SVAREEISQLTRIN
+33 SVARDEISQLTRIN

-164 PPDNSNPGGSTPNG
+164 PPDNSNPGGSNPNG

-198 LISADGKTVSGQAEA
+198 LISADGKTVSGEAEA
-213 GSTITIKDP
+213 GSLITIKDP

-375 DTLIPDA
+375 DTLSPDA
-382 PRVELIADNTG
+382 PRVELMADNTG

-406 EAKPLFSGQGDA
+406 EAKPLFSGQGEA

-460 QSDKAGNTS
+460 QSDKAGNAS

-620 ATFPPIVADADGKWS
+620 PSFPPIVADADGKWS

-656 RGTSGQSVSFTID
+656 RGTSGQSVAFTID

-754 DKTAPAAPDGLTVAT
+754 DKTAPAAPNGLIVAT

-810 TAQTNGQALIATAT
+810 AAQTNGQALIATAT
-824 DVAKNESAAAT
+824 DIANNESAAAT
-835 VIAPDSTAPEMPKN
+835 VDAPDSTAPEMPKN
-849 VVISEDGTSISGT
+849 VVISEDGASISGT
-862 AEPGSAITI
+862 AEPGSSITI
-871 ATPDGKPLGSGKAD
+871 TTPDGTPLGSGKAD

-894 VPAQTNGEQVTVTAT
+894 APAQTNGEQVTVTAT

-964 AEAGARVEVFDNGF
+964 AEAGARVEIFDNGV

-989 AWTFTPSQNLGEGA
+989 GWTFTPSQNLGEGA

-1017 SQAASFDLVVDT
+1017 S
-1029 QSPQQP
+1029 
-1035 VITFITDDAPGI
+1035 
-1047 LGSVAHLGLTNDSTP
+1047 
-1062 TINGTGEPGSTVHLY
+1062 
-1077 QNGARIADIIV
+1077 
-1088 GNSGVWSYAYTT
+1088 
-1100 ASPLADD
+1100 
-1107 TYTFTVTASDSNGNT
+1107 
-1122 TPFST
+1122 
-1127 DFTITIDTQAPA
+1127 
-1139 APGVIGV
+1139 
-1146 ADGDGNTIDTNQIT
+1146 
-1160 QESQPRLSGS
+1160 
-1170 GTAGDTI
+1170 
-1177 ILYDNGNA
+1177 
-1185 IGQALVGT
+1185 
-1193 DGRWQFTPP
+1193 
-1202 AALGDGDHLLTARAN
+1202 
-1217 DPAGNESPES
+1217 PAGNESPES

-1267 MPTLSGTGEPGTI
+1267 MPTLSGTGEPGAI

-1419 TVTETDRAGNISPP
+1419 TVTETDIAGNISPP

-1480 TGDIGSIITL
+1480 TGDIGSVITL
-1490 YNGSSVLGVVTVD
+1490 YNGSSVVGVVTVD

-1535 GVSNSFTLTVD
+1535 GVSNSFTFTVD

-1604 LVTDGVWTFNTPEL
+1604 LVTDGVWTFNTSEL

-1650 APPAPTVQ
+1650 APPAPTIQ
-1658 TVDDDGTRVA
+1658 TVADDGTRVA
-1668 GIADPYATVEIHHID
+1668 GLADPYATVEIHHAD

-1750 SVQGNI
+1750 SIQGNI

-1763 DTTPTLR
+1763 DTMPTLR

-1898 SGNWRFTPNAPLES
+1898 SGNWRFTPNTPLES

-1923 PAGNSGQPSD
+1923 PAGNSGQLSD

-2116 QTPLANGSHTFTLS
+2116 QTPLANGSHTFTLR

-2148 IDATPPAAPVI
+2148 IDTTPPAAPVI

-2294 ETNTTIRLY
+2294 EANTTIRLY

-2625 ANASGNWSWTPTAA
+2625 ANASGNWSWTPTAS

-2656 NVSAASPSI
+2656 NVSAASPST

-2871 DGGSLSGLAEANST
+2871 DGGSLSGQAEANST
-2885 VTVTLTGGVTLTTTA
+2885 VTVTLAGGVTLTTTA

-2933 TLGITAPV
+2933 TLGITAPI

-3030 LGAWTTIVNTAVGD
+3030 LGTWTTIVNTAVGD

-3058 NLSGL
+3058 NLNGL
-3063 GEGQYRVLTYNTS
+3063 GEGQYRVLTYNTR

-3355 TANTTGNVLTNDVV
+3355 TANTTGNVLTNDVA

-3427 TVKAPNG
+3427 TLKAPNG

-3682 FTYQLDDKM
+3682 FTYQLDDKI

-3733 DATGGNGV
+3733 DATGGNGA

-3781 ANTVISVDRDGTGS
+3781 ANTVISVDRDGAGS

-3822 TSG
+3822 TGG

>member
-33 SVAREEISQLTRIN
+33 SVARDEISQLTRIN

-164 PPDNSNPGGSTPNG
+164 PPDNSNPGGSNPNG

-198 LISADGKTVSGQAEA
+198 LISADGKTVSGEAEA
-213 GSTITIKDP
+213 GSLITIKDP

-375 DTLIPDA
+375 DTLSPDA
-382 PRVELIADNTG
+382 PRVELMADNTG

-406 EAKPLFSGQGDA
+406 EAKPLFSGQGEA

-460 QSDKAGNTS
+460 QSDKAGNAS

-620 ATFPPIVADADGKWS
+620 PSFPPIVADADGKWS

-656 RGTSGQSVSFTID
+656 RGTSGQSVAFTID

-754 DKTAPAAPDGLTVAT
+754 DKTAPAAPNGLIVAT

-810 TAQTNGQALIATAT
+810 AAQTNGQALIATAT
-824 DVAKNESAAAT
+824 DIANNESAAAT
-835 VIAPDSTAPEMPKN
+835 VDAPDSTAPEMPKN
-849 VVISEDGTSISGT
+849 VVISEDGASISGT
-862 AEPGSAITI
+862 AEPGSSITI
-871 ATPDGKPLGSGKAD
+871 TTPDGTPLGSGKAD

-894 VPAQTNGEQVTVTAT
+894 APAQTNGEQVTVTAT

-964 AEAGARVEVFDNGF
+964 AEAGARVEIFDNGV

-989 AWTFTPSQNLGEGA
+989 GWTFTPSQNLGEGA

-1017 SQAASFDLVVDT
+1017 S
-1029 QSPQQP
+1029 
-1035 VITFITDDAPGI
+1035 
-1047 LGSVAHLGLTNDSTP
+1047 
-1062 TINGTGEPGSTVHLY
+1062 
-1077 QNGARIADIIV
+1077 
-1088 GNSGVWSYAYTT
+1088 
-1100 ASPLADD
+1100 
-1107 TYTFTVTASDSNGNT
+1107 
-1122 TPFST
+1122 
-1127 DFTITIDTQAPA
+1127 
-1139 APGVIGV
+1139 
-1146 ADGDGNTIDTNQIT
+1146 
-1160 QESQPRLSGS
+1160 
-1170 GTAGDTI
+1170 
-1177 ILYDNGNA
+1177 
-1185 IGQALVGT
+1185 
-1193 DGRWQFTPP
+1193 
-1202 AALGDGDHLLTARAN
+1202 
-1217 DPAGNESPES
+1217 PAGNESPES

-1267 MPTLSGTGEPGTI
+1267 MPTLSGTGEPGAI

-1419 TVTETDRAGNISPP
+1419 TVTETDIAGNISPP

-1480 TGDIGSIITL
+1480 TGDIGSVITL
-1490 YNGSSVLGVVTVD
+1490 YNGSSVVGVVTVD

-1535 GVSNSFTLTVD
+1535 GVSNSFTFTVD

-1604 LVTDGVWTFNTPEL
+1604 LVTDGVWTFNTSEL

-1650 APPAPTVQ
+1650 APPAPTIQ
-1658 TVDDDGTRVA
+1658 TVADDGTRVA
-1668 GIADPYATVEIHHID
+1668 GLADPYATVEIHHAD

-1750 SVQGNI
+1750 SIQGNI

-1763 DTTPTLR
+1763 DTMPTLR

-1898 SGNWRFTPNAPLES
+1898 SGNWRFTPNTPLES

-1923 PAGNSGQPSD
+1923 PAGNSGQLSD

-2104 TVNSDGTWSFTP
+2104 TVNSDGTWRFTP

-2148 IDATPPAAPVI
+2148 IDTTPPAAPVI

-2294 ETNTTIRLY
+2294 EANTTIRLY

-2625 ANASGNWSWTPTAA
+2625 ANASGNWSWTPTAS

-2656 NVSAASPSI
+2656 NVSAASPST

-2871 DGGSLSGLAEANST
+2871 DGGSLSGQAEANST
-2885 VTVTLTGGVTLTTTA
+2885 VTVTLAGGVTLTTTA

-2933 TLGITAPV
+2933 TLGITAPI

-3030 LGAWTTIVNTAVGD
+3030 LGTWTTIVNTAVGD

-3058 NLSGL
+3058 NLNGL

-3156 YTLTKPTAGYGHK
+3156 YTLTKPTVGYGHK

-3355 TANTTGNVLTNDVV
+3355 TANTTGNVLTNDVA

-3427 TVKAPNG
+3427 TLKAPNG

-3682 FTYQLDDKM
+3682 FTYQLDDKI

-3733 DATGGNGV
+3733 DATGGNGA

-3781 ANTVISVDRDGTGS
+3781 ANTVISVDRDGAGS

-3822 TSG
+3822 TGG

>member
-16 TVESSAV
+16 TLESSAV

-33 SVAREEISQLTRIN
+33 SVARDEISQLTRIN

-164 PPDNSNPGGSTPNG
+164 PPDNSNPGGSNPNG

-198 LISADGKTVSGQAEA
+198 LISADGKTVSGEAEA
-213 GSTITIKDP
+213 GSLITIKDP

-375 DTLIPDA
+375 DTLSPDA
-382 PRVELIADNTG
+382 PRVELMADNTG

-406 EAKPLFSGQGDA
+406 EAKPLFSGQGEA

-460 QSDKAGNTS
+460 QSDKAGNAS

-620 ATFPPIVADADGKWS
+620 PSFPPIVADADGKWS

-656 RGTSGQSVSFTID
+656 RGTSGQSVAFTID

-754 DKTAPAAPDGLTVAT
+754 DKTAPAAPNGLIVAT

-810 TAQTNGQALIATAT
+810 AAQTNGQALIATAT
-824 DVAKNESAAAT
+824 DIANNESAAAT
-835 VIAPDSTAPEMPKN
+835 VDAPDSTAPEMPKN
-849 VVISEDGTSISGT
+849 VVISEDGASISDT
-862 AEPGSAITI
+862 AEPGSSITI
-871 ATPDGKPLGSGKAD
+871 TTPDGTPLGSGKAD

-894 VPAQTNGEQVTVTAT
+894 APAQTNGEQVTVTAT

-964 AEAGARVEVFDNGF
+964 AEAGARVEIFDNGV

-989 AWTFTPSQNLGEGA
+989 GWTFTPSQNLGEGA

-1017 SQAASFDLVVDT
+1017 S
-1029 QSPQQP
+1029 
-1035 VITFITDDAPGI
+1035 
-1047 LGSVAHLGLTNDSTP
+1047 
-1062 TINGTGEPGSTVHLY
+1062 
-1077 QNGARIADIIV
+1077 
-1088 GNSGVWSYAYTT
+1088 
-1100 ASPLADD
+1100 
-1107 TYTFTVTASDSNGNT
+1107 
-1122 TPFST
+1122 
-1127 DFTITIDTQAPA
+1127 
-1139 APGVIGV
+1139 
-1146 ADGDGNTIDTNQIT
+1146 
-1160 QESQPRLSGS
+1160 
-1170 GTAGDTI
+1170 
-1177 ILYDNGNA
+1177 
-1185 IGQALVGT
+1185 
-1193 DGRWQFTPP
+1193 
-1202 AALGDGDHLLTARAN
+1202 
-1217 DPAGNESPES
+1217 PAGNESPES

-1267 MPTLSGTGEPGTI
+1267 MPTLSGTGEPGAI

-1419 TVTETDRAGNISPP
+1419 TVTETDIAGNISPP

-1480 TGDIGSIITL
+1480 TGDIGSVITL
-1490 YNGSSVLGVVTVD
+1490 YNGSSVVGVVTVD

-1535 GVSNSFTLTVD
+1535 GVSNSFTFTVD

-1604 LVTDGVWTFNTPEL
+1604 LVTDGVWTFNTSEL

-1650 APPAPTVQ
+1650 APPAPTIQ
-1658 TVDDDGTRVA
+1658 TVADDGTRVA
-1668 GIADPYATVEIHHID
+1668 GLADPYATVEIHHAD

-1750 SVQGNI
+1750 SIQGNI

-1763 DTTPTLR
+1763 DTMPTLR

-1898 SGNWRFTPNAPLES
+1898 SGNWRFTPNTPLES

-1923 PAGNSGQPSD
+1923 PAGNSGQLSD

-2148 IDATPPAAPVI
+2148 IDTTPPAAPVI

-2294 ETNTTIRLY
+2294 EANTTIRLY

-2625 ANASGNWSWTPTAA
+2625 ANASGNWSWTPTAS

-2656 NVSAASPSI
+2656 NVSAASPST

-2776 AIANGQVTNDAQP
+2776 AIANGPVTNDAQP

-2871 DGGSLSGLAEANST
+2871 DGGSLSGQAEANST
-2885 VTVTLTGGVTLTTTA
+2885 VTVTLAGGVTLTTTA

-2933 TLGITAPV
+2933 TLGITAPI

-3030 LGAWTTIVNTAVGD
+3030 LGTWTTIVNTAVGD

-3058 NLSGL
+3058 NLNGL

-3355 TANTTGNVLTNDVV
+3355 TANTTGNVLTNDVA

-3427 TVKAPNG
+3427 TLKAPNG

-3541 NITLGSATVTVNL
+3541 NITLGSATVTINL

-3682 FTYQLDDKM
+3682 FTYQLDDKI

-3733 DATGGNGV
+3733 DATGGNGA

-3781 ANTVISVDRDGTGS
+3781 ANTVISVDRDGAGS

-3822 TSG
+3822 TGG

>member
-47 QDLVVRL
+47 QDLVVTL

-271 PNIPLPDTPVITA
+271 PNIPLPDTPAITA
-284 AIDDAAPLTGTL
+284 AIDDAAPLTSTL

-406 EAKPLFSGQGDA
+406 EAKPLFSGQGEA

-679 LAVSDVGDRL
+679 LAVSDVGYRL

-824 DVAKNESAAAT
+824 D
-835 VIAPDSTAPEMPKN
+835 
-849 VVISEDGTSISGT
+849 
-862 AEPGSAITI
+862 
-871 ATPDGKPLGSGKAD
+871 
-885 GEGHFTLPL
+885 
-894 VPAQTNGEQVTVTAT
+894 
-909 DSANNVSPPTTA
+909 SANNVSPPTTA

-964 AEAGARVEVFDNGF
+964 AEAGARVEVFDNGV

-1202 AALGDGDHLLTARAN
+1202 AALGDGDHHLTARAN

-1368 NDTTPTFSG
+1368 
-1377 TGEIG
+1377 
-1382 STIIL
+1382 
-1387 YNNGSEIG
+1387 
-1395 RTTVGDNGS
+1395 
-1404 WNFTPAALTPETYTI
+1404 
-1419 TVTETDRAGNISPP
+1419 
-1433 SASVTF
+1433 
-1439 TLDTTAPANPVI
+1439 
-1451 TFAED
+1451 
-1456 NVGEVQDT
+1456 
-1464 IVSGAT
+1464 
-1470 TDDNTPVIHG
+1470 
-1480 TGDIGSIITL
+1480 
-1490 YNGSSVLGVVTVD
+1490 
-1503 ETGTWTLPVTSAL
+1503 
-1516 PDGVYTLTAIAADA
+1516 
-1530 AGNSS
+1530 
-1535 GVSNSFTLTVD
+1535 
-1546 TVPLQPPV
+1546 
-1554 VNEILDDVAPVTGP
+1554 
-1568 LTDGAFTNDRTLTI
+1568 
-1582 NGSGENGS
+1582 
-1590 TVTIYDNGVAIGTA
+1590 
-1604 LVTDGVWTFNTPEL
+1604 
-1618 SEASHALT
+1618 
-1626 FSATDDAGNT
+1626 
-1636 TAQTQPITITVDIT
+1636 
-1650 APPAPTVQ
+1650 
-1658 TVDDDGTRVA
+1658 
-1668 GIADPYATVEIHHID
+1668 
-1683 GTLVGS
+1683 
-1689 AVANGT
+1689 
-1695 GEFVVTLSPAQTDG
+1695 
-1709 GTLTAIAIDRAGNNG
+1709 
-1724 PATNFPASDSGL
+1724 
-1736 PAVPAITAIEDDVG
+1736 
-1750 SVQGNI
+1750 
-1756 AAGGATD
+1756 D
-1763 DTTPTLR
+1763 DTMPTLR

-2024 ATDPAGNTSAVSA
+2024 ATEPAGNTSAVSA

-2130 ATDPAGNSSA
+2130 ATDPAGNSSS

-2294 ETNTTIRLY
+2294 EANTTIRLY

-2518 VTSANAS
+2518 VTPANAS

-2617 GALVATVN
+2617 SALVATVN

-2696 STVTITSE
+2696 STVTITSD

-2844 GTGSVSTAATVI
+2844 GTGSFSTAATVI

-2963 QNYSDYGLLLVGA
+2963 QSYSDYGLLLVGA

-3136 GVDILGQYGTL
+3136 GVDIQGQYGTL

-3156 YTLTKPTAGYGHK
+3156 YTLAKPTAGYGHK

-3298 QKGWINT
+3298 EKGWINT

-3455 VSDTLSVATLQDTAA
+3455 VSDILSVATLQDTAA

-3781 ANTVISVDRDGTGS
+3781 ANTVISVDRDGAGS

-3822 TSG
+3822 TGG

>member
-16 TVESSAV
+16 TLESSAV

-33 SVAREEISQLTRIN
+33 SVARDEISQLTRIN

-164 PPDNSNPGGSTPNG
+164 PPDNSNPGGSNPNG

-198 LISADGKTVSGQAEA
+198 LISADGKTVSGEAEA
-213 GSTITIKDP
+213 GSLITIKDP

-375 DTLIPDA
+375 DTLSPDA
-382 PRVELIADNTG
+382 PRVELMADNTG

-406 EAKPLFSGQGDA
+406 EAKPLFSGQGEA

-460 QSDKAGNTS
+460 QSDKAGNAS

-620 ATFPPIVADADGKWS
+620 PSFPPIVADADGKWS

-656 RGTSGQSVSFTID
+656 RGTSGQSVAFTID

-754 DKTAPAAPDGLTVAT
+754 DKTAPAAPNGLIVAT

-810 TAQTNGQALIATAT
+810 AAQTNGQALIATAT
-824 DVAKNESAAAT
+824 DIANNESAAAT
-835 VIAPDSTAPEMPKN
+835 VDAPDSTAPEMPKN
-849 VVISEDGTSISGT
+849 VVISEDGASISGT
-862 AEPGSAITI
+862 AEPGSSITI
-871 ATPDGKPLGSGKAD
+871 TTPDGTPLGSGKAD

-894 VPAQTNGEQVTVTAT
+894 APAQTNGEQVTVTAT

-964 AEAGARVEVFDNGF
+964 AEAGARVEIFDNGV

-989 AWTFTPSQNLGEGA
+989 GWTFTPSQNLGEGA

-1017 SQAASFDLVVDT
+1017 S
-1029 QSPQQP
+1029 
-1035 VITFITDDAPGI
+1035 
-1047 LGSVAHLGLTNDSTP
+1047 
-1062 TINGTGEPGSTVHLY
+1062 
-1077 QNGARIADIIV
+1077 
-1088 GNSGVWSYAYTT
+1088 
-1100 ASPLADD
+1100 
-1107 TYTFTVTASDSNGNT
+1107 
-1122 TPFST
+1122 
-1127 DFTITIDTQAPA
+1127 
-1139 APGVIGV
+1139 
-1146 ADGDGNTIDTNQIT
+1146 
-1160 QESQPRLSGS
+1160 
-1170 GTAGDTI
+1170 
-1177 ILYDNGNA
+1177 
-1185 IGQALVGT
+1185 
-1193 DGRWQFTPP
+1193 
-1202 AALGDGDHLLTARAN
+1202 
-1217 DPAGNESPES
+1217 PAGNESPES

-1267 MPTLSGTGEPGTI
+1267 MPTLSGTGEPGAI

-1419 TVTETDRAGNISPP
+1419 TVTETDIAGNISPP
-1433 SASVTF
+1433 SVSVTF

-1480 TGDIGSIITL
+1480 TGDIGSVITL
-1490 YNGSSVLGVVTVD
+1490 YNGSSVVGVVTVD

-1535 GVSNSFTLTVD
+1535 GVSNSFTFTVD

-1604 LVTDGVWTFNTPEL
+1604 LVTDGVWTFNTSEL

-1650 APPAPTVQ
+1650 APPAPTIQ
-1658 TVDDDGTRVA
+1658 TVADDGTRVA
-1668 GIADPYATVEIHHID
+1668 GLADPYATVEIHHAD

-1750 SVQGNI
+1750 SIQGNI

-1763 DTTPTLR
+1763 DTMPTLR

-1898 SGNWRFTPNAPLES
+1898 SGNWRFTPNTPLES

-1923 PAGNSGQPSD
+1923 PAGNSGQLSD

-2148 IDATPPAAPVI
+2148 IDTTPPAAPVI

-2294 ETNTTIRLY
+2294 EANTTIRLY

-2617 GALVATVN
+2617 GALVTTVN
-2625 ANASGNWSWTPTAA
+2625 ANASGNWSWTPTAS

-2656 NVSAASPSI
+2656 NVSAASPST

-2776 AIANGQVTNDAQP
+2776 AIANGPVTNDAQP

-2871 DGGSLSGLAEANST
+2871 DGGSLSGQAEANST
-2885 VTVTLTGGVTLTTTA
+2885 VTVTLAGGVTLTTTA

-2933 TLGITAPV
+2933 TLGITAPI

-3030 LGAWTTIVNTAVGD
+3030 LGTWTTIVNTAVGD

-3058 NLSGL
+3058 NLNGL

-3355 TANTTGNVLTNDVV
+3355 TANTTGNVLTNDVA

-3427 TVKAPNG
+3427 TLKAPNG

-3682 FTYQLDDKM
+3682 FTYQLDDKI

-3733 DATGGNGV
+3733 DATGGNGA

-3781 ANTVISVDRDGTGS
+3781 ANTVISVDRDGAGS

-3822 TSG
+3822 TGG

>member
-33 SVAREEISQLTRIN
+33 SVARDEISQLTRIN
-47 QDLVVRL
+47 QDLVVTL

-65 YVTNDLGASQL
+65 YATNDLGASQL

-95 HFEQIA
+95 HFEQLA
-101 DINELLVTS
+101 DINELLATS

-151 DNPPPDNTNPDGN
+151 DNPLPDNTNPDGN
-164 PPDNSNPGGSTPNG
+164 PPDNSNPGGSNPDG
-178 NTPGSSNPVDTTPP
+178 NTPGSSNPVDTIPP
-192 LAPGEL
+192 LAPTEL
-198 LISADGKTVSGQAEA
+198 LISADGKTVSGEAEA

-222 SGNVVGEGKADSD
+222 SGHIVGEGKADSD

-244 PQISGEQLTVTAT
+244 PQLGGEQLTVTAT

-271 PNIPLPDTPVITA
+271 PNIPLPATPVIAA

-296 SNNQFT
+296 SNNQIT

-316 TVIHI
+316 AVIHI
-321 YANGQEIGSTTVDTS
+321 YANGQEIGTTTVDTS
-336 GNWHFAITSALA
+336 GNWRFAITSALT
-348 DGENHFT
+348 DGENRFT

-361 KGESSESARFTLTI
+361 KGESSESASFTLTI
-375 DTLIPDA
+375 DTL
-382 PRVELIADNTG
+382 
-393 LLTGP
+393 
-398 LQNNDRTD
+398 
-406 EAKPLFSGQGDA
+406 S
-418 GNTITIKEGSTVIGS
+418 
-433 ATVDENGRWT
+433 
-443 FTPTTP
+443 
-449 LSDGEHTFTVE
+449 
-460 QSDKAGNTS
+460 
-469 RVTTTPTIIVDT
+469 
-481 TPPDAAIIDNVA
+481 PDAAVIDNVA
-493 KDGTTVSGTAEAGS
+493 DDGATISGTAEAGS

-512 DPAGNYLGSTITGE
+512 DSTGNYLGSAITGD
-526 NNHFSITL
+526 NNQFSITL
-534 NPAQTHGERL
+534 NPALTHGERL

-569 AQPTILT
+569 AQPIILT
-576 VTDDAGA
+576 VTDDAGT

-606 PGSTISINDNGFPV
+606 PGSTILISDNGSPV
-620 ATFPPIVADADGKWS
+620 PALPPVVADADGKWS

-642 ADGDHVFTATATND
+642 PDGDHVFTATATNNH
-656 RGTSGQSVSFTID
+656 GTSGQSVSFTID
-669 IDTQPPVLEG
+669 IDTQPPVLEN
-679 LAVSDVGDRL
+679 LAVSDAGDRL
-689 TGTTEAGSTVVIKD
+689 TGATEAGSTVVIKD

-733 LSISVTDKAA
+733 LNVLVTDKAA
-743 NSGPVETLNAP
+743 NTGPMAILY
-754 DKTAPAAPDGLTVAT
+754 
-769 DGLSVS
+769 
-775 GQAEAGATVTI
+775 
-786 RDSSNTVLGSAVA
+786 
-799 NGNGQFIVPLN
+799 
-810 TAQTNGQALIATAT
+810 
-824 DVAKNESAAAT
+824 
-835 VIAPDSTAPEMPKN
+835 APDSTAPEMPKN
-849 VVISEDGTSISGT
+849 VVISEDGASISGT

-871 ATPDGKPLGSGKAD
+871 ATPDGTPLGSGKVD

-894 VPAQTNGEQVTVTAT
+894 VPAQTNGEQVIVTAT

-940 VESFTGPLVNGQTT
+940 VESVTGPLVNGQTT
-954 NDNRPTLSGT
+954 NDSRPTLSGT
-964 AEAGARVEVFDNGF
+964 AEVGARVEVFDNGV
-978 SLGLATLQPNG
+978 SLGFATLQPNG
-989 AWTFTPSQNLGEGA
+989 GWTFTPSQNLGEGA

-1017 SQAASFDLVVDT
+1017 SPAASFDLVVDT

-1047 LGSVAHLGLTNDSTP
+1047 VGSVTHLGLTNDSTP

-1100 ASPLADD
+1100 TSPLADD
-1107 TYTFTVTASDSNGNT
+1107 TYTFTVTASDNNGNT
-1122 TPFST
+1122 TPFSA

-1177 ILYDNGNA
+1177 TLYDNGNV
-1185 IGQALVGT
+1185 IGQTLVGA

-1202 AALGDGDHLLTARAN
+1202 AALGDGAHLLTARAN

-1232 RIDTQAPDA
+1232 RVDTQAPDA
-1241 PQIVSA
+1241 PQILSA
-1247 AITGGEGE
+1247 AITSGEGE

-1267 MPTLSGTGEPGTI
+1267 MPTLSGTGEPGAI

-1286 GVELATV
+1286 GAVLDTV

-1298 GSWTYPLTRNLSEG
+1298 GSWTYPLTSNLSEG
-1312 LNILTA
+1312 LNVLTA

-1332 VFSVTLDTQP
+1332 VFSVTLDTLP

-1404 WNFTPAALTPETYTI
+1404 WNFTPAALTPGTYII
-1419 TVTETDRAGNISPP
+1419 TVTETDVAGNISPP

-1439 TLDTTAPANPVI
+1439 AVDTTAPANPVI

-1456 NVGEVQDT
+1456 NVGDVQNNV
-1464 IVSGAT
+1464 VSGAT

-1480 TGDIGSIITL
+1480 TGDIGSVITL

-1503 ETGTWTLPVTSAL
+1503 ETGAWTLPVTSAL
-1516 PDGVYTLTAIAADA
+1516 LDGTYTLTAIAADA

-1535 GVSNSFTLTVD
+1535 GVSNTVD
-1546 TVPLQPPV
+1546 TVPLLPPV

-1590 TVTIYDNGVAIGTA
+1590 TVTIYDNGAEIGTA
-1604 LVTDGVWTFNTPEL
+1604 LVTDGIWTFNTPVL

-1626 FSATDDAGNT
+1626 FSATDGAGNT
-1636 TAQTQPITITVDIT
+1636 TAQTQPITITVDVT
-1650 APPAPTVQ
+1650 APPSPSIQ
-1658 TVDDDGTRVA
+1658 TVADDGTRVA
-1668 GIADPYATVEIHHID
+1668 GLADPYATVEIRNAD
-1683 GTLVGS
+1683 GLLVGS

-1695 GEFVVTLSPAQTDG
+1695 GEFAVTLSPAQTDG

-1724 PATNFPASDSGL
+1724 PAADFLASDSGL
-1736 PAVPAITAIEDDVG
+1736 PAVPVITAIEDNVG

-1756 AAGGATD
+1756 AAGGTTD

-1810 THYFTVQATN
+1810 AHNVTVQATN
-1820 ANGPGGL
+1820 ANGQGGL
-1827 SAPVGITVDLSAPA
+1827 SAPVGITIDLSAPA
-1841 QPVITS
+1841 QPIITS
-1847 ATDDVPGM
+1847 ATDDVPGV

-1898 SGNWRFTPNAPLES
+1898 SGNWRFTPDAPLES
-1912 NAHIFTAVATD
+1912 TSHLFTAVATD

-1958 PTVPVLPGQSTDD
+1958 PTVPVLPGQATDD

-2043 DITPPAIPVLT
+2043 DITPPASPVLT

-2089 INVYLDGNPASIGTT
+2089 INVYLDGNSASIGTT

-2116 QTPLANGSHTFTLS
+2116 QTPLANGNHTLTLS

-2140 VSSGFVLT
+2140 VSSGFMLT

-2193 TTISIYNGSALVGT
+2193 STISIYNGSTLVGT

-2227 VWNLTATATDAAGNT
+2227 IWNLTATATDAAGNT

-2252 IDTTAPAAPVI
+2252 IDTTPPAAPVI

-2275 NLSSGQ
+2275 NLSPGQ

-2294 ETNTTIRLY
+2294 EANTTLRLY

-2321 YTPDASLATG
+2321 YTPDTSLATG
-2331 NHVITVIAVDAAG
+2331 NHIITVIAVDAAG

-2380 IANGQNTNDPTPT
+2380 IANGQSTNDLTPT

-2399 AGATITLYENGTVIG
+2399 AGATITLYENGLVVG

-2456 TLTVDTT
+2456 TLMVDTT

-2504 GSVVSIYDGDTLLG
+2504 GSVVSIYDGNTLLG

-2534 GLNDGT
+2534 GLSDGT

-2550 AGNVSPATSG
+2550 AGNTSPATSG
-2560 FTIVVD
+2560 FTVVID

-2617 GALVATVN
+2617 GVLVATVN
-2625 ANASGNWSWTPTAA
+2625 ANASGDWSWTPTVA
-2639 LGQGSHAYSV
+2639 LAQGSHAYSV

-2656 NVSAASPSI
+2656 NVSAASQPT
-2665 TIIVD
+2665 TILVD
-2670 TIAPGAPGNLVIN
+2670 TIAPGAPGNLAIN
-2683 ATGNRVTGTAEAG
+2683 ITGSRVTGTAEAG
-2696 STVTITSE
+2696 STVTITSD
-2704 TGVVLGTATADGTGS
+2704 TGVVLGTATADGTGN

-2797 GATVSIYNNGALL
+2797 GATVNIYNNGSLL
-2810 GTTTANASGNWSF
+2810 GTTTANANGNWSF

-2865 SGTLSA
+2865 SGMLSA
-2871 DGGSLSGLAEANST
+2871 DGGSLSGLAEANSI
-2885 VTVTLTGGVTLTTTA
+2885 VTVTLAGGVTLTTTA

-2953 DLTSTAVTST
+2953 DLTSTAATST

-3063 GEGQYRVLTYNTS
+3063 SEGQYRVLTYNTS

-3093 SAGIISGPTI
+3093 SAGIISGPTM

-3136 GVDILGQYGTL
+3136 GVDIQGQYGTL

-3156 YTLTKPTAGYGHK
+3156 YTLTNPTAGYGHK

-3355 TANTTGNVLTNDVV
+3355 TANTTGNVLTNDIA

-3382 IAATG
+3382 ISATG
-3387 TTEVNGLYGSLI
+3387 TTEVNGLYGTLT
-3399 IDARGNYTYTLKN
+3399 IDAKGNYTYTLKN

-3492 TFDVATGTVLKGAS
+3492 TFEVATGTVLKGAS

-3541 NITLGSATVTVNL
+3541 NITLGGATVTVNL

-3638 DAAANTTSATIQGHY
+3638 DATANTTSATIQGHY
-3653 GTLQINLDG
+3653 GILQINLDG

-3673 MSSITSKEV
+3673 MSSIASKEV
-3682 FTYQLDDKM
+3682 FTYQLDDKR

-3733 DATGGNGV
+3733 DAAGGNGA
-3741 DRWQNFSTAQGD
+3741 DRWQNFSAAQGD

-3781 ANTVISVDRDGTGS
+3781 ANTVISVDRDGAGS

-3822 TSG
+3822 TGG